1 MKGRIDKLDFK
12 KIKKFFFVKYPVK
25 WMKRQ
30 AIEWR
35 KYLKVLYIANRG
47 LVSKVYKE
55 LSNQIIQLEKWAKDA
70 NRPLPQ
76 ENM

>member
-1 MKGRIDKLDFK
+1 MKI
-12 KIKKFFFVKYPVK
+12 
-25 WMKRQ
+25 Q

-35 KYLKVLYIANRG
+35 KYLKVLYTANRG
-47 LVSKVYKE
+47 LVSKVYRE